1 MVKRKRGA
9 ETICSRRTFLATAV
23 AAPVIVAQLPELAS
37 ALSEPVRI
45 ASPDGR
51 LEFQL
56 LSDQPGLRY
65 RVAFNG
71 KDVINPS
78 RLGIRLNGIDLGD
91 AVKLEKTERYKLRE
105 RYATRGAHSQALN
118 HCHAAKLFLNHPGSK
133 SSYHVEIRAFN
144 DGVAFRTLVPGAGER
159 VPDEATFFSL
169 PAGSTV
175 WYHDFEGHYEGIH
188 AKKSIAEIKEGEWA
202 APPLTFKLP
211 NGAGYASITEAAL
224 LNYAGMGLRADGHGS
239 FRAVLGHELPV
250 SYPFRLR
257 YGEDHAKRLATP
269 ASITG
274 PVTTPWRV
282 VMAGADLNAL
292 VNCDIVSHVSPA
304 PDPLLFPRG
313 LETEWLRPGRA
324 VWKYLDGG
332 ANTLEEMK
340 EFSRL
345 AGELGFEHN
354 VVEGFWRK
362 WSEQEMREL
371 VDYSKKY
378 KVGIWFWKHS
388 RDLRSPEARKSFF
401 KLCQDVGVVGAKI
414 DFFDH
419 EAKEIVDL
427 YQEQLRE
434 AARHKIMV
442 NFHGANKPAG
452 ESRQWPN
459 EMTREGVYGLEHR
472 KIEAWA
478 RHNTTVPFTRMLAGH
493 ADYTPLVFGER
504 RRDTSWA
511 HQIATAAFFNSPVLI
526 FGAHPRS
533 ILDNPALQMIKSIP
547 SLWNETIALP
557 ICEIGEIAAFAR
569 RNGKRWFL
577 TIMNGPEARSVTLPL
592 SFLGRGRYTASLV
605 RDELDNPAAV
615 NLEKS
620 SLTRGDR
627 LKIEMRPGGGF
638 IGRFDF

>member
-1 MVKRKRGA
+1 MY
-9 ETICSRRTFLATAV
+9 SRRTFLATAV
-23 AAPVIVAQLPELAS
+23 AAPVIVATLPEIAG

-45 ASPDGR
+45 ASPDGN

-56 LSDQPGLRY
+56 LSDQPMLRY
-65 RVAFNG
+65 RLVRNG

-78 RLGIRLNGIDLGD
+78 RLGIRLNGVDLGD
-91 AVKLEKTERYKLRE
+91 GVRFERSERYKIRE
-105 RYATRGAHSQALN
+105 KYATRGAHSLAVN
-118 HCHAAKLFLNHPGSK
+118 NCNGAKLLFNHAGSN
-133 SSYHVEIRAFN
+133 SSFTVEVRAFN
-144 DGVAFRTLVPGAGER
+144 DGVAFRILVSGDGHR
-159 VPDEATFFSL
+159 VPDEATFFAL

-188 AKKSIAEIKEGEWA
+188 AKKLIAEIKEGEWA

-211 NGAGYASITEAAL
+211 NGGGYASITEAAL

-257 YGEDHAKRLATP
+257 YGDNEGKRLAKP
-269 ASITG
+269 ATFTG
-274 PVTTPWRV
+274 PVRTPWRV
-282 VMAGADLNAL
+282 VMAGPDLNAL
-292 VNCDIVSHVSPA
+292 VNSDIVNNVSPA
-304 PDPLLFPRG
+304 PDAVLFPRG

-332 ANTLEEMK
+332 ANTLEDMK

-354 VVEGFWRK
+354 VVEGFWQK

-371 VDYSKKY
+371 VDYSKQF

-388 RDLRSPEARKSFF
+388 RDLRTTEARQKFF
-401 KLCQDVGVVGAKI
+401 KLCKDVGVVGAKI

-452 ESRQWPN
+452 EARQWPN

-493 ADYTPLVFGER
+493 ADYTPLIFGER
-504 RRDTSWA
+504 RRETSWA

-526 FGAHPRS
+526 LGAHPRS
-533 ILDNPALQMIKSIP
+533 ILDNPAVEMIRSIP
-547 SLWNETIALP
+547 SLWDETIALP
-557 ICEIGEIAAFAR
+557 ACEIGELAAFAR
-569 RNGKRWFL
+569 RNGRRWFL
-577 TIMNGPEARSVTLPL
+577 AIMNGPEARSVTIPL
-592 SFLGRGRYTASLV
+592 SFLARGRYRALLV
-605 RDELDNPAAV
+605 RDELDNAAAV
-615 NLEKS
+615 KLES
-620 SLTRGDR
+620 SSMTRADQ
-627 LKIEMRPGGGF
+627 LKIAMRPGGGF
-638 IGRFDF
+638 IARFDL